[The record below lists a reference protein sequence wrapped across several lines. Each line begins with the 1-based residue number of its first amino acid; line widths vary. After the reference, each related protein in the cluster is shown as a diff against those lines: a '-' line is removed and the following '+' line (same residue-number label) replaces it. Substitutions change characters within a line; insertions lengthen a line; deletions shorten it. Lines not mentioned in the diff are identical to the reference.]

1 MHAPSYP
8 MTGSDRPPPQ
18 SHDSPGVVMDNLQ
31 VISNDMAGRLNE
43 FENAARD
50 RARLGRQ
57 WEKRL
62 AIHMLKAQGS
72 NSDMR
77 KANALVA
84 ATEQDDLHER
94 LTEAE
99 ATFEALRIVMKVLA
113 DRSMIG
119 MAVLRAQGRG

>member
-1 MHAPSYP
+1 MPEYDAPGP
-8 MTGSDRPPPQ
+8 
-18 SHDSPGVVMDNLQ
+18 VMDGLTA
-31 VISNDMAGRLNE
+31 IGRDMAERSQE

-99 ATFEALRIVMKVLA
+99 ATFEALRIVMKVLS